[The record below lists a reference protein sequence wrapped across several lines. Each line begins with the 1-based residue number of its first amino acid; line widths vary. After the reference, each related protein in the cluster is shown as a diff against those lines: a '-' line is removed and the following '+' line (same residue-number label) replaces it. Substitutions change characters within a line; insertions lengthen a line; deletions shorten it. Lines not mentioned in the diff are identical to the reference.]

1 MFENKDRG
9 CGGYLILFGL
19 IIFYLCRIEIF
30 FFYFVLFLVLL
41 KLEKVNIVFMG
52 SDREVVVW
60 NGFSLFFFLVIWL
73 FCFKYVE
80 DDIKRKLNSFVIKD
94 FF

>member
-52 SDREVVVW
+52 SDREVVV
-60 NGFSLFFFLVIWL
+60 
-73 FCFKYVE
+73 
-80 DDIKRKLNSFVIKD
+80 
-94 FF
+94 